1 MSKRSREGPVPV
13 SSKRPCLTFGQPRT
27 VPSSKRKWEGVEE
40 VNKAFRRGGV
50 EEVNKAFRRGGVLQ
64 EQSIGRKRSAECF
77 DEELNRLEKRM
88 RATVPTAEEAIAF
101 LLPHII
107 RLRNMYAE
115 SQQKVSE
122 LTRNNQLI
130 HKTCTYL
137 IREKRK
143 VESELAMANC
153 RFAMSGS
160 KPFAVESR
168 A

>member
-27 VPSSKRKWEGVEE
+27 VPSSKRKWE
-40 VNKAFRRGGV
+40 GV

>member
-1 MSKRSREGPVPV
+1 MSKRPREGPVTV
-13 SSKRPCLTFGQPRT
+13 HSKRQCLTFE
-27 VPSSKRKWEGVEE
+27 PSALSLKRKRGDFEE
-40 VNKAFRRGGV
+40 VCFS
-50 EEVNKAFRRGGVLQ
+50 GGVLQ
-64 EQSIGRKRSAECF
+64 EPTIGRKRSAECF

-107 RLRNMYAE
+107 RLRDMYTE

>member
-40 VNKAFRRGGV
+40 VNKAFRRG
-50 EEVNKAFRRGGVLQ
+50 VLQ
-64 EQSIGRKRSAECF
+64 EQTIGRKRSAECF